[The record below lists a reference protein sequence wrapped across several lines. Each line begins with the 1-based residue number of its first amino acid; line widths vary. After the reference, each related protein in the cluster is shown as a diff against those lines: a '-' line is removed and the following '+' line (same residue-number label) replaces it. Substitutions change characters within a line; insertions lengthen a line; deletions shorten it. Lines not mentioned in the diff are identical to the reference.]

1 MDKQSLKTFLVARLR
16 GLPKPVQMAFID
28 ELIQGIKETVSDLG
42 LGHVE
47 VSTAKIP
54 SDTMPDEIKDLLQK
68 LRDKADG
75 DEPQIHIKK
84 LEGDAL
90 DSFMDMLRENGMKMP
105 SSVEEFKE
113 YDMFKNVKRD
123 DSVKQVGD
131 SVVIMDVMA
140 VNYMHDYETKEQLS
154 KNFSVPKEN
163 FKDVPAIVIEVN
175 TEFIFNCGHC
185 DTDHKSDLVIF
196 VPSLDRKFHAMS
208 RSLRIL

>member
-1 MDKQSLKTFLVARLR
+1 MDKQSLKTFLVSRLK
-16 GLPKPVQMAFID
+16 GLPKPVQMSFID

-47 VSTAKIP
+47 VSTQKIP
-54 SDTMPDEIKDLLQK
+54 TDGSIPTELKDLIK
-68 LRDKADG
+68 KIRDKKG
-75 DEPQIHIKK
+75 DTPEIHVRK

-90 DSFMDMLRENGMKMP
+90 DSFVDMLKNNGMKMP
-105 SSVEEFKE
+105 ESMEELKE
-113 YDMFKNVKRD
+113 YDMFKNVQRD
-123 DSVKQVGD
+123 ESEKKIGD
-131 SVVIMDVMA
+131 SVVIMDAMA

-154 KNFSVPKEN
+154 KNFSPPKEN
-163 FKDVPAIVIEVN
+163 FKDVPAIVIELD